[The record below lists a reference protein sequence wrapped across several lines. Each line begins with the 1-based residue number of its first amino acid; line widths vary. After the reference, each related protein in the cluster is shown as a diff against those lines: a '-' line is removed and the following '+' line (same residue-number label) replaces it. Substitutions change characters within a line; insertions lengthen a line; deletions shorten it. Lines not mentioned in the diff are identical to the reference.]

1 MKQLALLLIT
11 ALLTGCA
18 TDDQVGSYTIS
29 RDDVKSIAITKE
41 SRFSV
46 SRVVVLAN
54 GVAEIMKSLNAASII
69 VGRDISTAKESFPD
83 ITLVTSGHQVL
94 PEQVIALKPDLVIID
109 ASTGPPV
116 ALNQIRAS
124 GVEVVEVPE
133 SWSLEDIPVKIR
145 AVSSAIGASSAGE
158 LLIAEFEKSIS
169 TIKLVNQPR
178 VAFLYL
184 RGSSSIY
191 LIGGPG
197 SGADSLLERLGA
209 IDIGA
214 ANLPRPFNTLTA
226 EKLAELNPDVILVMS
241 KGLESVGGPSGL
253 VKLAGVAQSNA
264 GKNGAIIDVEDSL
277 LLSFGTQSPSL
288 LTALAR
294 ALKEVYR

>member
-41 SRFSV
+41 SRFRV

-54 GVAEIMKSLNAASII
+54 GVAEIMKSLNASSII

-83 ITLVTSGHQVL
+83 IALVTSGHQVL

-197 SGADSLLERLGA
+197 SGADSLLESLGA